1 MAMAIG
7 VSQAQATGA
16 AQFIGVR
23 PPSSRLA
30 RVDVE
35 EFRALVWA
43 QAHRRCTSQVFLAAL
58 AGAGGAACA
67 SRGLRPLRRP
77 SRDAGRPVATT
88 RATAQAEVEPRL
100 DAARGYDRKAWQTG
114 YQSAQEETCCSLY
127 SEALPADLR
136 GTYFRNGPA
145 KFQVGGDQIMHPFDG
160 DGMVAAVTFDGSGHA
175 HFRNRHVR
183 TPGFVEELEAK
194 RMLYRG
200 QFSLKPGGWLSNA
213 FDMRV
218 KNVANTNVMH
228 WAGRLF
234 ALWEGGKPTELDPL
248 SLATK
253 GETNFDSALKEGDT
267 FTAHPRRDCKSG
279 REVGFMYKPD
289 PSADLTRVSFW
300 EFEPE
305 GGGFDGRRLDVELPG
320 FGFYHDFLVTDSF
333 YILSRAPVAI
343 SPQRGLEG
351 LLGLRRPFPGAT
363 GDPEMDQQTPGGGHP
378 GGRVVVVWAVSGE
391 TVASVETEGQR
402 SVKALKTQLAHL
414 VGLSRF
420 RLRLCTCTTGQILD
434 DATLLGEL
442 GEEDRQNLQLVILK
456 TVELEEEEHQRLL
469 AACAE
474 NRCEEVEEVLQRPV
488 SPNSPGSNGRALVH
502 VAALDGHVEVVR
514 LLLEA
519 RADVNRIV
527 EQSQETALHLAA
539 WKNHQELVQVLLEA
553 GALIDPVIHSVEE
566 TPLHL
571 AARKGHV
578 EVVRLLLEAG
588 ADKEKVTYHSEETA
602 LHLAARKGHEE
613 VVQQLLEAS
622 VDPEK
627 AIKDTEETAL
637 HVAAR
642 KSHAGV
648 VRLLLEAKADKD
660 RQCIKDTAV
669 HLAARNGHLEVMRL
683 SIGEAIDFDESK
695 VAQLVLVPR
704 DGSDIR
710 YVDLDTHFCTHFG
723 NGYELEDKLVV
734 DFVRAPTLSLIGN
747 SSAQQRPVWEVVELD
762 TLEPNRFTR
771 YEIDLPS
778 QRWEKHEL
786 SDQHLDYPSINP
798 AFSSNPAYRYTWCGI
813 SAMNGRTGPLQGLAK
828 VDVTGAEA
836 TEMWLPPEEE
846 FLGEVVFSPP
856 RRRHC

>member
-351 LLGLRRPFPGAT
+351 LLGLR
-363 GDPEMDQQTPGGGHP
+363 
-378 GGRVVVVWAVSGE
+378 
-391 TVASVETEGQR
+391 
-402 SVKALKTQLAHL
+402 
-414 VGLSRF
+414 
-420 RLRLCTCTTGQILD
+420 
-434 DATLLGEL
+434 
-442 GEEDRQNLQLVILK
+442 
-456 TVELEEEEHQRLL
+456 
-469 AACAE
+469 
-474 NRCEEVEEVLQRPV
+474 
-488 SPNSPGSNGRALVH
+488 
-502 VAALDGHVEVVR
+502 
-514 LLLEA
+514 
-519 RADVNRIV
+519 
-527 EQSQETALHLAA
+527 
-539 WKNHQELVQVLLEA
+539 
-553 GALIDPVIHSVEE
+553 
-566 TPLHL
+566 
-571 AARKGHV
+571 
-578 EVVRLLLEAG
+578 
-588 ADKEKVTYHSEETA
+588 
-602 LHLAARKGHEE
+602 
-613 VVQQLLEAS
+613 
-622 VDPEK
+622 
-627 AIKDTEETAL
+627 
-637 HVAAR
+637 
-642 KSHAGV
+642 
-648 VRLLLEAKADKD
+648 
-660 RQCIKDTAV
+660 
-669 HLAARNGHLEVMRL
+669 

-846 FLGEVVFSPP
+846 FLGEVVFSPREGATAEDDGYLLGFSAKGDRSSDLLIFDAKTIQKGP
-856 RRRHC
+856 ICRLPVPAFLPHGLHGCFVPSLVPSFDDIEEAWKKTPTSL

>member
-351 LLGLRRPFPGAT
+351 LLGLR
-363 GDPEMDQQTPGGGHP
+363 
-378 GGRVVVVWAVSGE
+378 
-391 TVASVETEGQR
+391 
-402 SVKALKTQLAHL
+402 
-414 VGLSRF
+414 
-420 RLRLCTCTTGQILD
+420 
-434 DATLLGEL
+434 
-442 GEEDRQNLQLVILK
+442 
-456 TVELEEEEHQRLL
+456 
-469 AACAE
+469 
-474 NRCEEVEEVLQRPV
+474 
-488 SPNSPGSNGRALVH
+488 
-502 VAALDGHVEVVR
+502 
-514 LLLEA
+514 
-519 RADVNRIV
+519 
-527 EQSQETALHLAA
+527 
-539 WKNHQELVQVLLEA
+539 
-553 GALIDPVIHSVEE
+553 
-566 TPLHL
+566 
-571 AARKGHV
+571 
-578 EVVRLLLEAG
+578 
-588 ADKEKVTYHSEETA
+588 
-602 LHLAARKGHEE
+602 
-613 VVQQLLEAS
+613 
-622 VDPEK
+622 
-627 AIKDTEETAL
+627 
-637 HVAAR
+637 
-642 KSHAGV
+642 
-648 VRLLLEAKADKD
+648 
-660 RQCIKDTAV
+660 
-669 HLAARNGHLEVMRL
+669 

-771 YEIDLPS
+771 YEIDLTS

-786 SDQHLDYPSINP
+786 SDQHLDYPGINP

-846 FLGEVVFSPP
+846 FLGEVVFSPREGATAEDDGYLLGFSAKGDRSSDLLIFDAKTIQKGP
-856 RRRHC
+856 ICRLPVPAFLPHGLHGCFVPSLVPSFDDIEEAWKKTPTSL

>member
-1 MAMAIG
+1 
-7 VSQAQATGA
+7 
-16 AQFIGVR
+16 
-23 PPSSRLA
+23 
-30 RVDVE
+30 
-35 EFRALVWA
+35 
-43 QAHRRCTSQVFLAAL
+43 
-58 AGAGGAACA
+58 
-67 SRGLRPLRRP
+67 
-77 SRDAGRPVATT
+77 
-88 RATAQAEVEPRL
+88 
-100 DAARGYDRKAWQTG
+100 
-114 YQSAQEETCCSLY
+114 
-127 SEALPADLR
+127 
-136 GTYFRNGPA
+136 
-145 KFQVGGDQIMHPFDG
+145 QVGGDQIMHPFDG

-351 LLGLRRPFPGAT
+351 LLGLR
-363 GDPEMDQQTPGGGHP
+363 
-378 GGRVVVVWAVSGE
+378 
-391 TVASVETEGQR
+391 
-402 SVKALKTQLAHL
+402 
-414 VGLSRF
+414 
-420 RLRLCTCTTGQILD
+420 
-434 DATLLGEL
+434 
-442 GEEDRQNLQLVILK
+442 
-456 TVELEEEEHQRLL
+456 
-469 AACAE
+469 
-474 NRCEEVEEVLQRPV
+474 
-488 SPNSPGSNGRALVH
+488 
-502 VAALDGHVEVVR
+502 
-514 LLLEA
+514 
-519 RADVNRIV
+519 
-527 EQSQETALHLAA
+527 
-539 WKNHQELVQVLLEA
+539 
-553 GALIDPVIHSVEE
+553 
-566 TPLHL
+566 
-571 AARKGHV
+571 
-578 EVVRLLLEAG
+578 
-588 ADKEKVTYHSEETA
+588 
-602 LHLAARKGHEE
+602 
-613 VVQQLLEAS
+613 
-622 VDPEK
+622 
-627 AIKDTEETAL
+627 
-637 HVAAR
+637 
-642 KSHAGV
+642 
-648 VRLLLEAKADKD
+648 
-660 RQCIKDTAV
+660 
-669 HLAARNGHLEVMRL
+669 

-846 FLGEVVFSPP
+846 FLGEVVFSPREGATAEDDGYLLGFSAKGDRSSDLLIFDAKTIQKGP
-856 RRRHC
+856 ICRLPVPAFLPHGLHGCFVPSLVPSFDDIEEAWKKTPTSL